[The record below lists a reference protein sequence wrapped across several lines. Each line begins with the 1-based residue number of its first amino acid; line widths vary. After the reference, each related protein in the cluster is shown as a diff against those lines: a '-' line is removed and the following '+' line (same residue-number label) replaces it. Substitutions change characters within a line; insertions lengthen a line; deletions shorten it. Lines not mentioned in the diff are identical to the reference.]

1 MSSMADLQRRVDGT
15 LSRVDEALVAK
26 LQRQAAQLE
35 REAAEERQA
44 ERERARADS
53 FRCHELGAI
62 FADAFAAF
70 GTQTPPPADDERPS
84 AYRRRL
90 YERLRRKLP
99 VGHDLA
105 NIRADELPSGDVYV
119 EFERRVIEAA
129 TAEGAQPSVEN
140 LPPSGELIS
149 RIRSDSNT
157 GGKNI
162 EWFGAES
169 FIKDMSRPGRR
180 VAYIR
185 NPNDNTIIWGRQL
198 QQAR

>member
-1 MSSMADLQRRVDGT
+1 MSTMSDLQRRVDGT

-53 FRCHELGAI
+53 FRNHELGAI

-70 GTQTPPPADDERPS
+70 GTQVPAPADDERPS

-90 YERLRRKLP
+90 FERLRRKLP
-99 VGHDLA
+99 SNHDLA

-129 TAEGAQPSVEN
+129 RAEGAQPSVEN
-140 LPPSGELIS
+140 LPDAGMIS
-149 RIRSDSNT
+149 RTRSDDMN
-157 GGKNI
+157 GKMI